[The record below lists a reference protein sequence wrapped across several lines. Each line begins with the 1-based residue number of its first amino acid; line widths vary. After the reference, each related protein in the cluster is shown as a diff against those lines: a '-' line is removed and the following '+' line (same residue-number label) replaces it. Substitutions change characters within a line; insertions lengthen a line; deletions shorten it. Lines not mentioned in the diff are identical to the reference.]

1 MKIYDVV
8 EEYIKYERMDI
19 NVEIKYSL
27 EEIKNK
33 VNLLRNKIKEEIL
46 RTEDTKELK
55 RIINDFKLVLTPAE
69 EFMIYNRFFYLIKN
83 DKDVIESFIEIL
95 YFWGPDYDDEIEI
108 INKLLE
114 KNEIEKASEVCMR
127 IKY

>member
-1 MKIYDVV
+1 MKIYNVV

-19 NVEIKYSL
+19 NLETKHSL
-27 EEIKNK
+27 EDIKSKINCF
-33 VNLLRNKIKEEIL
+33 RNKIKEEL
-46 RTEDTKELK
+46 LNTEDPKELK

-69 EFMIYNRFFYLIKN
+69 EFMIYNRFFYLTKN
-83 DKDVIESFIEIL
+83 DKEVIESFIDIL
-95 YFWGPDYDDEIEI
+95 YFWGPDYDSEIEM

-114 KNEIEKASEVCMR
+114 KNEIEKASEVCMK